1 MKTKNA
7 IDFVLSEDPAIFLD
21 IDIIGRFRF
30 TSDHRLVMAKIRLR
44 NRRFMFKKKPRST
57 LNKEAFSSALE
68 YLASSTDL
76 SNYEQLKRAIALA
89 ADGASTKQV
98 KESHISEGTRKLYE
112 CRHRLLYQFSARST
126 VEFSVVSK
134 ALRESLKADIERK
147 HLSRIHQ
154 AISSGRSIRKSL
166 QTNKTY
172 TRPLK
177 QLKRND
183 GTIARTSADV
193 EAVVQ
198 DFFNNLF
205 SSTTPSLPQV
215 LQGSED
221 LPPILPREVRNALSK
236 MKVGKAPGPDNI
248 TVEMLIKDVNPSE
261 HRTHR
266 TLVECI
272 KRAANGIPPL
282 MPITRM
288 SSVG

>member
-1 MKTKNA
+1 MDVDLPEYEDKNA

-21 IDIIGRFRF
+21 IDVIG
-30 TSDHRLVMAKIRLR
+30 
-44 NRRFMFKKKPRST
+44 RST

-68 YLASSTDL
+68 YLAISTDL
-76 SNYEQLKRAIALA
+76 SNYEQVERAIVLA
-89 ADGASTKQV
+89 ADGASSKQV

-112 CRHRLLYQFSARST
+112 CRHRLLHQSSARST

-134 ALRESLKADIERK
+134 ALRG
-147 HLSRIHQ
+147 
-154 AISSGRSIRKSL
+154 AISSGGSIRKTL

-183 GTIARTSADV
+183 GTIARASADV

-198 DFFNNLF
+198 DFFGNLF

-215 LQGSED
+215 LLGSEE

-236 MKVGKAPGPDNI
+236 MKVGKAPGADCRDADKCVSCFGEAFNKI
-248 TVEMLIKDVNPSE
+248 VQ
-261 HRTHR
+261 RT
-266 TLVECI
+266 
-272 KRAANGIPPL
+272 P
-282 MPITRM
+282 
-288 SSVG
+288 